1 MTIVDRIKNLSNSK
15 NITIAELERRINI
28 PNGTIRRW
36 NKSVPGIDKVKKVA
50 DYFDVSIDY
59 LLSRDEDAEFE
70 SFINDPSL
78 QIMMRELAESDEEKR
93 KQLRQ
98 MWDIIKKS

>member
-36 NKSVPGIDKVKKVA
+36 NTSVPGVDKIKKVA
-50 DYFDVSIDY
+50 DYFDVSVDY
-59 LLSRDEDAEFE
+59 LLSRDEESEFE
-70 SFINDPSL
+70 AFINDPNL
-78 QIMMRELAESDEEKR
+78 QVMMREIAESPEEKR
-93 KQLRQ
+93 EQLRQ